1 MRGNNHEGI
10 MSKVFVI
17 DAAYQPLIPCNP
29 ARARI
34 LLHQQKA
41 AVFRRFPFTII
52 LKHTVPD
59 AQNLPLRLKLDPGS
73 KTTGVGI
80 VDDATGDVLFAAEIT
95 HRGEDV
101 VSALEVRRRVRRSRR
116 QRHTRYREPRFYNR
130 RRRKGWLPPSLES
143 RLDNILTWV
152 ARLRRLCPVTDISQE
167 LTRFD
172 TQALQHPEIE
182 GMEYQRGTLAGYE
195 LREYLLEKWGSRC
208 AYCHITGVPLQI
220 EHIVPRVRG
229 GTDRASNLTLACKRC
244 NLQKN
249 NQTAAEYGHPE
260 VQTQAEQPLKGAAAI
275 NTIRWALYER
285 LQNTGLP
292 IEVGT
297 GGRTK
302 YNRVLRGFPKTHWL
316 DAVCVGA
323 STAPTLCVKQTRVLL
338 IQATGHGNRQMC
350 GTNKFGFPI
359 RHRQRQKVFFGFQTG
374 DMVRASVPQGLKT
387 AGVHV
392 GRVLIRSSG
401 RFDICT
407 GKGRVAGINYRY
419 CVILH
424 HDDGYCYQEGNAQ
437 QSF

>member
-1 MRGNNHEGI
+1 MRGTNHEGI

-17 DAAYQPLIPCNP
+17 DAAYQPLIPCSP

-34 LLHQQKA
+34 MLHRQKA

-52 LKHTVPD
+52 LKHTVPE
-59 AQNLPLRLKLDPGS
+59 APKPPLRLKLDPGS

-116 QRHTRYREPRFYNR
+116 QRHTRYREPRFFNR

-152 ARLRRLCPVTDISQE
+152 ARLRRLCPVTYISQE

-182 GMEYQRGTLAGYE
+182 GTEYQRGALAGYE
-195 LREYLLEKWGSRC
+195 LREYLLEKWGRRC

-229 GTDRASNLTLACKRC
+229 GTNRASNLTLACKRC

-249 NQTAAEYGHPE
+249 SQTAAEYGHPE
-260 VQTQAEQPLKGAAAI
+260 VQRQAEQPLKGAAAI

-292 IEVGT
+292 IEVGS

-323 STAPTLCVKQTRVLL
+323 STAPMLRVKQTRVLI
-338 IQATGHGNRQMC
+338 IQATGHGNRRMC
-350 GTNKFGFPI
+350 GTNKFGFPT

-387 AGVHV
+387 AGLHI
-392 GRVLIRSSG
+392 GRVLVRSIG

-407 GKGRVAGINYRY
+407 GTGRVAGINYRY
-419 CVILH
+419 CAILH
-424 HDDGYCYQEGNAQ
+424 HNDGYRYQEGNAQ

>member
-1 MRGNNHEGI
+1 

-17 DAAYQPLIPCNP
+17 DAAYQPLIPCSP

-34 LLHQQKA
+34 MLHRQKA

-52 LKHTVPD
+52 LKHTVPE
-59 AQNLPLRLKLDPGS
+59 APNPPFRLKLDPGS
-73 KTTGVGI
+73 KTIGVGI
-80 VDDATGDVLFAAEIT
+80 VDDARGDVLFAAEIT

-116 QRHTRYREPRFYNR
+116 QRHTRYRKPRFFNR

-167 LTRFD
+167 LPRFD

-182 GMEYQRGTLAGYE
+182 GTEYQRGALAGYE
-195 LREYLLEKWGSRC
+195 LREYLLEKWGRRC

-229 GTDRASNLTLACKRC
+229 GTNRASNLTLACKRC

-249 NQTAAEYGHPE
+249 SQTAAEYGHPE
-260 VQTQAEQPLKGAAAI
+260 VQTQAEQSFKGAAAI

-302 YNRVLRGFPKTHWL
+302 YNRVLTGWTR
-316 DAVCVGA
+316 CV
-323 STAPTLCVKQTRVLL
+323 
-338 IQATGHGNRQMC
+338 
-350 GTNKFGFPI
+350 
-359 RHRQRQKVFFGFQTG
+359 
-374 DMVRASVPQGLKT
+374 
-387 AGVHV
+387 
-392 GRVLIRSSG
+392 
-401 RFDICT
+401 
-407 GKGRVAGINYRY
+407 
-419 CVILH
+419 
-424 HDDGYCYQEGNAQ
+424 
-437 QSF
+437 